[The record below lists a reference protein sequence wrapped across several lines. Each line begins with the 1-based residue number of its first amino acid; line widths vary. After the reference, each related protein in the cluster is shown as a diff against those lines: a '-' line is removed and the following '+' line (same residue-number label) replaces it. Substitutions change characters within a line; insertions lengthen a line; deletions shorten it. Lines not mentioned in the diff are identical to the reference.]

1 MPIYL
6 CEGGKFFYFTSC
18 GPHAEAY
25 NFLYARGKDSGIYWK
40 ADPDLEIHF
49 LSADE
54 DYFYA
59 LLEPVPEEMIRE
71 TQDPLLRQIFKQFA
85 LSLGEETSAR
95 LERSSLKEVRL
106 EVKRLVCC
114 WFYVNVNLL
123 FFYCNIK
130 YYSDLCI
137 SSLTKLLK
145 ELRSRLIIQATLAF
159 VRVNYP

>member
-1 MPIYL
+1 MLQDYMRADYYKMPIYL

-18 GPHAEAY
+18 GPQAEAY

-95 LERSSLKEVRL
+95 L
-106 EVKRLVCC
+106 VKVK
-114 WFYVNVNLL
+114 F
-123 FFYCNIK
+123 K
-130 YYSDLCI
+130 
-137 SSLTKLLK
+137 
-145 ELRSRLIIQATLAF
+145 
-159 VRVNYP
+159 